1 MSYLKGGSLPA
12 GEKGKRKELNRGGLG
27 EAERKGNRLGRV
39 VRGRRLFPLS
49 LPYWEETPREALDT
63 KDIIIMD

>member
-12 GEKGKRKELNRGGLG
+12 GERGNRKELNRGVLG

-39 VRGRRLFPLS
+39 VGGRRDCFL
-49 LPYWEETPREALDT
+49 
-63 KDIIIMD
+63 